1 MRFLIVDDNPA
12 DRELVRIMLECR
24 GHSVW
29 EGADGLEGLE
39 VLEREKVDAIVS
51 DVLMPRMDGY
61 RFCSEVRKT
70 EKFRAVPFVFY
81 SSSCLSPQDEQAVLA
96 KGADKFLRKPLSA
109 QELVQALQEAVE
121 RAPNRPSCQ
130 LPAVQELDLM
140 REYNQRLVQ
149 KLEEEHQKLEAE
161 TAALQ
166 RTQQTLH
173 HVLGLCQAVIYSLKS
188 DDEQFRVSWISENVS
203 QLLGFSPEEACQAE
217 WWWTQLHPEDRDAV
231 KNGRPRLLS
240 DSRVALEY
248 RFRRKDGK
256 YVWLRDEQRM
266 VWDASGKP
274 VEIIGTA
281 VDITDVRKLEELLR
295 QSQKMEAVGRLA
307 GGVAHDF
314 NNLLAVIRGNIELTL
329 MEGEQLSRDGQACLQ
344 AATTAVDSASGMI
357 RQLLTFSRM
366 QVAQTQSLELNGLIG
381 KLVSM
386 LERIMGKDIELE
398 WRCAPDLPLV
408 EADPVMLEQVVINL
422 VVNARDSMP
431 KGGRLRIAMETVK
444 VDQAYTAA
452 HPEACVGEYVALSV
466 TDTGTGIA
474 PEHLPRIFEPFFS
487 TKQASKGTGLGLA
500 TVYGIVKQH
509 HGWVEVTTQ
518 TGVGSTFRVFL
529 PSKPG
534 KPASVAKMA
543 ATGAAGRGNETIL
556 LVDDEEGVRSSI
568 RRLLERFGYK
578 VREAASGRE
587 ALRLWGDQ
595 GAEIDLLLT
604 DINMP
609 QGINGLEL
617 AEKVRAERRDVKV
630 IYLSGYTEEMPER
643 ETGLATNAKSRFL
656 QKPCSSQ
663 ELIQTVRQSL
673 DVE

>member
-1 MRFLIVDDNPA
+1 MRVLIVDDNPA
-12 DRELVRIMLECR
+12 DRELVRIMLECH
-24 GHSVW
+24 GHSVR
-29 EGADGLEGLE
+29 EGGDGLEGLE
-39 VLEREKVDAIVS
+39 VLEREGVDAIVS

-61 RFCSEVRKT
+61 RFCAEVRKT

-96 KGADKFLRKPLSA
+96 QGADKFLRKPLPA
-109 QELVQALQEAVE
+109 QELVQALQEVVDK
-121 RAPNRPSCQ
+121 APNHQSCQ

-166 RTQQTLH
+166 RTQQSLR
-173 HVLGLCQAVIYSLKS
+173 HVLGLCQAVIYSLKAN
-188 DDEQFRVSWISENVS
+188 DEQFRLSWISENVS
-203 QLLGFSPEEACQAE
+203 QLLGFSAEEACQAE
-217 WWWTQLHPEDRDAV
+217 WWWTHLHPEDRDAV

-240 DSRVALEY
+240 DNRVALEY

-256 YVWLRDEQRM
+256 YVWLRDEQRL
-266 VWDASGKP
+266 VCDAGGKP
-274 VEIIGTA
+274 AEIIGTA

-329 MEGEQLSRDGQACLQ
+329 MEGEQLSQDGQACLH
-344 AATTAVDSASGMI
+344 AATTAVESASGMI

-366 QVAQTQSLELNGLIG
+366 QVAQTQLLELNGVIG

-386 LERIMGKDIELE
+386 VERIMGHEIELE
-398 WRCAPDLPLV
+398 WRGTADLPWV
-408 EADPVMLEQVVINL
+408 EADPVMIEQVLINL
-422 VVNARDSMP
+422 VVNARDAMP
-431 KGGRLRIAMETVK
+431 KGGRLTIRTEAVK
-444 VDQAYTAA
+444 VDQDYMTA
-452 HPEACVGEYVALSV
+452 HPEASLGEFVVVSVA
-466 TDTGTGIA
+466 DTGTGIS

-487 TKQASKGTGLGLA
+487 TKQTGKGTGLGLA

-509 HGWVEVTTQ
+509 HGWVEVSTQ
-518 TGVGSTFRVFL
+518 LGVGSIFRVFL
-529 PSKPG
+529 PSKPAQ
-534 KPASVAKMA
+534 PASQPRGAG
-543 ATGAAGRGNETIL
+543 TGTTGRQETIL
-556 LVDDEEGVRSSI
+556 LVDDEDGVRLSI

-587 ALRLWGDQ
+587 ALQVWHDQ
-595 GAEIDLLLT
+595 AAEIDLLLT

-609 QGINGLEL
+609 QGISGLEL
-617 AEKVRAERRDVKV
+617 AEKVRAERRDVK
-630 IYLSGYTEEMPER
+630 IIFLSGYTEAMPGR
-643 ETGLATNAKSRFL
+643 DTGLEPNPQSRFL

-663 ELIQTVRQSL
+663 ELIHTVRQMF
-673 DVE
+673 